1 MIRSTSSNQKKTTN
15 IKTLSWHV
23 QKKLFSDADTRI
35 ICTCGIHQCGGR
47 LVHCVNATW
56 ARQPSVLQRSGVWHL
71 VYHMFCLGST
81 ARYKRGR
88 SYKELRSIFHQW
100 EYPQTAEHD
109 KPYHLVV
116 TSLGLMSGLGWSDGC
131 SDLDGLSHPFCL
143 RFPYCHP
150 CHSPK

>member
-1 MIRSTSSNQKKTTN
+1 MVGGWFTVLMPHEHDSHLFCNGLVFG
-15 IKTLSWHV
+15 TL
-23 QKKLFSDADTRI
+23 FI
-35 ICTCGIHQCGGR
+35 TCF
-47 LVHCVNATW
+47 V
-56 ARQPSVLQRSGVWHL
+56 SVVP
-71 VYHMFCLGST
+71 

-88 SYKELRSIFHQW
+88 SSGQRRPGPPLHPGLYKELRSIFHQW

-116 TSLGLMSGLGWSDGC
+116 TSLGLMSGLGWSDGW